1 MRKHRKEECMAEA
14 TLKEVRDFFEMNNT
28 DFTKDWKKLKEAVGE
43 EIHKD

>member
-1 MRKHRKEECMAEA
+1 MAEA

-28 DFTKDWKKLKEAVGE
+28 DFTKDWKRLTPEDRDYFKKAVGE